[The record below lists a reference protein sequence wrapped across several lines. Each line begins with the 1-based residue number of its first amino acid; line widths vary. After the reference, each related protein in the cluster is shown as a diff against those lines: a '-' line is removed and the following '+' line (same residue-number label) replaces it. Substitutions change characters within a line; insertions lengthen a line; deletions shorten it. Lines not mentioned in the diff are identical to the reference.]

1 MIGSN
6 NNRGVVLA
14 PHQRGFTSGYIIYL
28 RNLYIMRIMQKKRIM
43 YNYLIELKY
52 YVNLK
57 LTLSTL
63 RYKYYIK
70 FLDVNIAD
78 ILPGEM
84 TEKYPYKKTDYSDN
98 TKVARFFHPVVSTK
112 NTYKLVENRTCYHGQ
127 EVEHVIRKV
136 FQRVHVSFQYTS
148 LRKISTVNYLNVCKT

>member
-1 MIGSN
+1 
-6 NNRGVVLA
+6 
-14 PHQRGFTSGYIIYL
+14 
-28 RNLYIMRIMQKKRIM
+28 M

-98 TKVARFFHPVVSTK
+98 TKVEQLFYPVV
-112 NTYKLVENRTCYHGQ
+112 
-127 EVEHVIRKV
+127 
-136 FQRVHVSFQYTS
+136 
-148 LRKISTVNYLNVCKT
+148 